1 MVFKGSSGKFISKKL
16 VSSNECEYYKFFCLY
31 VVEMRDNA
39 FKWLTA
45 NYNADYVP
53 ENDGEELTLV
63 EKGPSPKLR
72 ILASDMFLNDDEDE
86 EMGEEEEHKDEES

>member
-1 MVFKGSSGKFISKKL
+1 MWILQVFF
-16 VSSNECEYYKFFCLY
+16 LY

-72 ILASDMFLNDDEDE
+72 MLASDMFLNDDEDE
-86 EMGEEEEHKDEES
+86 EMGEEEEHKYEEI